1 VSDAEPFDPPADLVV
16 VGGGPAGLA
25 TAIGARLA
33 GLEVTVLDRA
43 RPPIDKACGEGLMPD
58 AVAHL
63 RALGVDLAP
72 ADSYPFRGI
81 RYIDGAVTAEG
92 LFPRAAGLGVRRLAL
107 HQAMVRR
114 AEEVGV
120 RLAWGTVV
128 KGLPPGP
135 PYAGAEIENGGGRSL
150 VRARWIVAADGLRSR
165 LREQAGLAGPPAHSM
180 QSRRFGVR
188 RHFALPPWSDFV
200 EVYWGPAC
208 EAYVT
213 PVSPEQVGIALLWSG
228 GPSDFDALLACFP
241 ALRER
246 VAGAPVVS
254 RDRGAGPLLQPVR
267 GVVRGNLAL
276 VGDAAG
282 YLDAITGEGLA
293 VAFHEAAAL
302 VAAISGREVPPDR
315 DAGSAAD
322 LAPYSAAWRRI
333 NRLPNSIASLVL
345 FLERRPRLRA
355 RAIRALA
362 AEPALFSR
370 LLGIHARALPPRG
383 LGIDGA
389 LRLAW
394 RLVAAA

>member
-1 VSDAEPFDPPADLVV
+1 MFPVNDGEPLDLVV

-33 GLEVTVLDRA
+33 GLEVAVLDRA
-43 RPPIDKACGEGLMPD
+43 RPVIDKACGEGLMPD
-58 AVAHL
+58 AAAHL
-63 RALGVDLAP
+63 HALGVEIGP
-72 ADSYPFRGI
+72 HDSFPFRGI
-81 RYIDGAVTAEG
+81 RYLDGDVMAEG
-92 LFPRAAGLGVRRLAL
+92 IFPRATGLGVRRLAL
-107 HQAMVRR
+107 HQALVRR

-128 KGLPPGP
+128 KGLPSGP
-135 PYAGAEIENGGGRSL
+135 PYAGVETENGL
-150 VRARWIVAADGLRSR
+150 VRARWIAAADGLRSR
-165 LREQAGLAGPPAHSM
+165 LRRQAGLAGPAEP
-180 QSRRFGVR
+180 SRRRHRFGVR
-188 RHFALPPWSDFV
+188 RHFALAPWSDFV
-200 EVYWGPAC
+200 EVSWGPAC

-213 PVSPEQVGIALLWSG
+213 PVSPEQVGVALLWSG
-228 GPSDFDALLACFP
+228 GPSDFDALLARFP

-246 VAGAPVVS
+246 LAGAPVTS
-254 RDRGAGPLLQPVR
+254 RDRGAGPLHQRVR
-267 GVVRGNLAL
+267 GVHRGNLAL

-302 VAAISGREVPPDR
+302 VESISS
-315 DAGSAAD
+315 AGLSVD
-322 LAPYSAAWRRI
+322 LAAYAAAWRRI
-333 NRLPNSIASLVL
+333 NRLPNAMTSLVL

-370 LLGIHARALPPRG
+370 LLGIHARTLPPRE

-394 RLVAAA
+394 RLVAA